1 MTTRQQVTDLAIK
14 GAIGI
19 ASAIAAGTAISAAI
33 RNKRPFKQALYN
45 KILVFPN
52 DLETKFPLSMRFE
65 FKEYKRRS
73 IFNQPFEKSSGII
86 RLPIPKNI
94 QDKFQASWKEH
105 DQGTI
110 VGAAVENLIGYK
122 DEQVSLKEAT
132 GGIAQA
138 LGIVGS
144 QTVLSNLTA
153 ALGNLT
159 KGSFAEGKAPEA
171 ADLLQP
177 LGLAINPFLTVMFDK
192 PTFKRHSFNWKL
204 IPRNPDEAQTINS
217 IITSFKYAMLPDIAS
232 GTGGTLLNYPDT
244 VQISFYN
251 SDSFLYRF
259 KPCVVTNM
267 SVNYAP
273 TGPSF
278 FRGTSNVPTEIDFSI
293 DLLEIEYWTKE
304 SVAQDAA
311 NSEVPFYTGA
321 AP

>member
-14 GAIGI
+14 GVLQLGSALV
-19 ASAIAAGTAISAAI
+19 ATAAIAQTLN
-33 RNKRPFKQALYN
+33 NKRPFKPALYN
-45 KILVFPN
+45 KVLVFPN

-73 IFNQPFEKSSGII
+73 IFDQPFEKSSGTI
-86 RLPIPKNI
+86 RLPISKNI

-110 VGAAVENLIGYK
+110 VGAAIENLEAYTEG
-122 DEQVSLKEAT
+122 KETAMQAG
-132 GGIAQA
+132 GGILTGAAIIGAQGGIKTITDS
-138 LGIVGS
+138 LGS
-144 QTVLSNLTA
+144 
-153 ALGNLT
+153 LT
-159 KGSFAEGKAPEA
+159 KGAFGEAKAPEA